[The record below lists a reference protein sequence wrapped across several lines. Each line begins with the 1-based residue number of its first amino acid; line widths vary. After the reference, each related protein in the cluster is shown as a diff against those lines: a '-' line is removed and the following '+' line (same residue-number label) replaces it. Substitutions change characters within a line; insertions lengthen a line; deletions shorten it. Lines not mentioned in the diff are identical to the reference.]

1 MVRCPV
7 DDTQGAGATGL
18 NSDSAGST
26 NAADHGEEIA
36 FGPFRLD
43 MRGRTL
49 HRDGTSVPMGA
60 RSFDILC
67 VLVAL
72 RGNLVTTD
80 ELRAR
85 VWPGMIVEANTV
97 HVHVSA
103 LRRALGDGS
112 EGQRY
117 IVTAPGQGYR
127 FVGEIAQASLPS
139 LPEQPSIAVLPF
151 QNFSG
156 DLDDY
161 FADGVVEDIIT
172 ALTRFPALFVIARN
186 SSFAYKGRSVDI
198 RQVGRELG
206 VRYVLEGSAR
216 RSDDR
221 IRITGQL
228 IEAATGA
235 HLWADRFD
243 GKLSDIFELQ
253 DEMTARIVG
262 AIAPKL
268 QLAEI
273 ERAKRVPTGSL
284 RSYDCYLRGLAYF
297 HRDERQ
303 ANIEAL
309 QMFSK
314 AIELDPDFATAHGMA
329 AWCYNQRLQ
338 KWLAR
343 GSARRGEPRRGGWR
357 CGRRSSDGRTRSRSP
372 PRAARLAQVLQELD
386 AGIALIDRARELN
399 PNFATAWSSSAWA
412 RNYRGEA
419 EVAIAHATRAIRLSP
434 LDPLSHYM
442 DAAIGV
448 RAFPRRPL
456 RRGGRMGGDRLAEA
470 RRIPGDAP
478 RPRRQPCAGRTPRR
492 RQGRDGAGCAR
503 SIRPC
508 ALPTCQTLIPWRRP
522 DDARRYAEGLRL
534 AGLPE

>member
-1 MVRCPV
+1 M
-7 DDTQGAGATGL
+7 
-18 NSDSAGST
+18 S

-43 MRGRTL
+43 VRGRAL
-49 HRDGTSVPMGA
+49 HRDGISVPMGA

-72 RGNLVTTD
+72 RGNLVTQGGA
-80 ELRAR
+80 ERAR
-85 VWPGMIVEANTV
+85 LARHDRRGRTPCTFMFRPCAGR
-97 HVHVSA
+97 SA
-103 LRRALGDGS
+103 TAAK
-112 EGQRY
+112 GQRY

-156 DLDDY
+156 DVEDY

-186 SSFAYKGRSVDI
+186 SSFAYKGRAVDI

-206 VRYVLEGSAR
+206 VRYVLEGSVR

-243 GKLSDIFELQ
+243 GRLSDIFELQ

-268 QLAEI
+268 QPAEI
-273 ERAKRVPTGSL
+273 ERAKRVSTGSL

-309 QMFSK
+309 QMFGK
-314 AIELDPDFATAHGMA
+314 AIELDAEFAAAHGMA
-329 AWCYNQRLQ
+329 AWCYGQRLRNG
-338 KWLAR
+338 WLADLAGGR
-343 GSARRGEPRRGGWR
+343 VAARRLALRRPNLER
-357 CGRRSSDGRTRSRSP
+357 RTRSRSP
-372 PRAARLAQVLQELD
+372 PRAPRSRRCAELD
-386 AGIALIDRARELN
+386 PEEL
-399 PNFATAWSSSAWA
+399 
-412 RNYRGEA
+412 
-419 EVAIAHATRAIRLSP
+419 H
-434 LDPLSHYM
+434 
-442 DAAIGV
+442 
-448 RAFPRRPL
+448 
-456 RRGGRMGGDRLAEA
+456 
-470 RRIPGDAP
+470 
-478 RPRRQPCAGRTPRR
+478 
-492 RQGRDGAGCAR
+492 GA
-503 SIRPC
+503 
-508 ALPTCQTLIPWRRP
+508 
-522 DDARRYAEGLRL
+522 
-534 AGLPE
+534 

>member
-1 MVRCPV
+1 MA
-7 DDTQGAGATGL
+7 Q
-18 NSDSAGST
+18 
-26 NAADHGEEIA
+26 AADHGEEIA

-43 MRGRTL
+43 MRARTL
-49 HRDGTSVPMGA
+49 QRDGTVVQVGA

-72 RGNLVTTD
+72 RGNLVTRE
-80 ELRAR
+80 ELSAR
-85 VWPGMIVEANTV
+85 VWPGMIVESNTV

-103 LRRALGDGS
+103 LRRALGDGND
-112 EGQRY
+112 GQRY
-117 IVTAPGQGYR
+117 IVTASGQGYR
-127 FVGEIAQASLPS
+127 FVGEIGEASLPA

-151 QNFSG
+151 QTFSG
-156 DLDDY
+156 NLDDY

-186 SSFAYKGRSVDI
+186 SSFAYKGRAVDI

-216 RSDDR
+216 RSEDR
-221 IRITGQL
+221 LRITGQL

-243 GKLSDIFELQ
+243 GKLSDIFALQ

-284 RSYDCYLRGLAYF
+284 RSYDYYLRGLAYF

-303 ANIEAL
+303 ANVEAL
-309 QMFSK
+309 QLFGK
-314 AIELDPDFATAHGMA
+314 AIEADPDFATAYGMA
-329 AWCYNQRLQ
+329 AWCYNQRLRNG
-338 KWLAR
+338 WLTELSEAR
-343 GSARRGEPRRGGWR
+343 AEARRLALRAVEL
-357 CGRRSSDGRTRSRSP
+357 GREDAVALTTAGSC
-372 PRAARLAQVLQELD
+372 LAQVTQELD

-419 EVAIAHATRAIRLSP
+419 EVAIEHATRAIRLSP

-442 DAAIGV
+442 DAAV
-448 RAFPRRPL
+448 AFAHFL
-456 RRGGRMGGDRLAEA
+456 
-470 RRIPGDAP
+470 
-478 RPRRQPCAGRTPRR
+478 AGRYDEAVAWA
-492 RQGRDGAGCAR
+492 Q
-503 SIRPC
+503 I
-508 ALPTCQTLIPWRRP
+508 ALPKHGGFQGSHRVLAASHALAGRLDAAKAALAGLRALNPGMRIADLQTLIPWRRP

-534 AGLPE
+534 AGLPD

>member
-1 MVRCPV
+1 M
-7 DDTQGAGATGL
+7 L
-18 NSDSAGST
+18 

-43 MRGRTL
+43 VRGRTL
-49 HRDGTSVPMGA
+49 QRDGASVPMGA

-72 RGNLVTTD
+72 RGNLVTRD
-80 ELRAR
+80 ELSAR
-85 VWPGMIVEANTV
+85 VWPGMIVESNTV

-112 EGQRY
+112 DGQRY
-117 IVTAPGQGYR
+117 IVTALGQGYR

-139 LPEQPSIAVLPF
+139 LPDQPSIAVLPF

-216 RSDDR
+216 RSQDR
-221 IRITGQL
+221 LRITGQL

-243 GKLSDIFELQ
+243 GELSDIFELQ

-268 QLAEI
+268 QSAEI
-273 ERAKRVPTGSL
+273 ERAKRIPTGSL

-303 ANIEAL
+303 ANLEAL
-309 QMFSK
+309 QLFSK

-329 AWCYNQRLQ
+329 AWCYNQQLRNG
-338 KWLAR
+338 WLADLSHGR
-343 GSARRGEPRRGGWR
+343 AKARRLAM
-357 CGRRSSDGRTRSRSP
+357 
-372 PRAARLAQVLQELD
+372 RAAELGREDAVALTTAGSSLAQVLQELD
-386 AGIALIDRARELN
+386 AGIALIDRACELN
-399 PNFATAWSSSAWA
+399 PNLATAWSSSAWA

-419 EVAIAHATRAIRLSP
+419 EVAIEHATRAIRLSP

-442 DAAIGV
+442 DAAI
-448 RAFPRRPL
+448 AFAHFL
-456 RRGGRMGGDRLAEA
+456 
-470 RRIPGDAP
+470 
-478 RPRRQPCAGRTPRR
+478 AGRY
-492 RQGRDGAGCAR
+492 DEAVAWAEV
-503 SIRPC
+503 
-508 ALPTCQTLIPWRRP
+508 ALPKHGGYQGTHRVLAASHALAGRLDAARAAMAGMRALNPTMRIADLGMLIPWRRP

-534 AGLPE
+534 AGLPD